1 MKFYEIGVTLSVRSR
16 LSLSVTSDA
25 LLSSSKIRALYFRE
39 DAIAHEKLPE
49 RCWKIRCTPSFVI
62 GRAEGWITFF

>member
-39 DAIAHEKLPE
+39 DAIA
-49 RCWKIRCTPSFVI
+49 
-62 GRAEGWITFF
+62 